1 MSERLMVFARCA
13 CEDLI
18 NTDVTLLFVLRSAFA
33 VSAFCCSLY
42 HAMLINAQLRSE
54 DFAS

>member
-13 CEDLI
+13 CEDLL
-18 NTDVTLLFVLRSAFA
+18 NTDVTLLFVLRTAFA

-42 HAMLINAQLRSE
+42 HAMLINAPLRSE